1 MYQFTVPGS
10 YELSTNVAEKAKSAL
25 DYINVVPNPYYA
37 YSSYEKTR
45 KDQLDNRVRIIN
57 LPSKCTVS
65 IYTLNGTL
73 VRQFKRDVPSD
84 VSAGQ
89 IVSEGRDDNL
99 STALDWD
106 LKNTAGITVSSGV
119 YIFHVDAGELGE
131 KVVKWFGI
139 MRPVDLDSF

>member
-1 MYQFTVPGS
+1 M
-10 YELSTNVAEKAKSAL
+10 
-25 DYINVVPNPYYA
+25 
-37 YSSYEKTR
+37 
-45 KDQLDNRVRIIN
+45 
-57 LPSKCTVS
+57 
-65 IYTLNGTL
+65 

-106 LKNTAGITVSSGV
+106 LKNTAGITVASGI
-119 YIFHVDAGELGE
+119 YIIHIDAGSLGE